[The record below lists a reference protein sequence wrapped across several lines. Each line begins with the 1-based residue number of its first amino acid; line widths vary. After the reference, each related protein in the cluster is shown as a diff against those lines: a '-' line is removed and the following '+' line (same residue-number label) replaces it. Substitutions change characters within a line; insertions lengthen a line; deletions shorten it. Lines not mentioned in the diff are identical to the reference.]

1 MGYLLLALAIVLNSV
16 ANVLFKYAGG
26 MPVWTVEKGGLFLLA
41 FALGLG
47 NTLLYIKSLEEL
59 ELGVAYPILSA
70 ASIILIAGLSVA
82 FFRETMTLQK
92 VIALSTICVGMAMLW
107 KA

>member
-1 MGYLLLALAIVLNSV
+1 MGYLLLAIAVILNSA
-16 ANVLFKYAGG
+16 ANVLFKHAAG
-26 MPVWTVEKGGLFLLA
+26 MTVWTLEKGGLFLLA
-41 FALGLG
+41 LALGLG

-70 ASIILIAGLSVA
+70 ASILVIAVLSVA
-82 FFRETMTLQK
+82 FFKEAVTLQK
-92 VIALSTICVGMAMLW
+92 VAALCTICVGMLMLW